1 MDILNWLYI
10 RKQQLIKTTPDSTS
24 DLLVLGADAT
34 FAKRGDKYKSY
45 AMPLVDLA
53 PALYDTANV
62 TQATSIT
69 TGVTVNAHT
78 GVITTVSATTAAN
91 STEATGFVVTN
102 SAVTTAS
109 KILLSCQYAGAANG
123 IPVALVSAV
132 ANGSFTVRLG
142 NGGSAALNA
151 AVKIHFT
158 IID

>member
-10 RKQQLIKTTPDSTS
+10 RKQQLIKTTPDSID

-45 AMPLVDLA
+45 GMPLVALA

-69 TGVTVNAHT
+69 TGVTVNAHS
-78 GVITTVSATTAAN
+78 GVITTVSAAVGSHAKTFFT
-91 STEATGFVVTN
+91 VTN
-102 SAVTTAS
+102 DAVTTAS
-109 KILLSCQYAGAANG
+109 KIIVSAEYDEAADG
-123 IPVALVSAV
+123 IPVVGVADV
-132 ANGSFTVRLG
+132 ANGSFKVVLG
-142 NGGSAALNA
+142 NATTTALNA
-151 AVKIHFT
+151 VVKVHFT

>member
-62 TQATSIT
+62 TQTNLIT
-69 TGVTVNAHT
+69 TAVTVNAHT
-78 GVITTVSATTAAN
+78 GVITTVSASTAAN

-132 ANGSFTVRLG
+132 ADGSFTVRLG

-151 AVKIHFT
+151 VVKIHFT

>member
-69 TGVTVNAHT
+69 TAVTVDAHA
-78 GVITTVSATTAAN
+78 GIITTVSSTLGSHAKTNFTVNN
-91 STEATGFVVTN
+91 SK
-102 SAVTTAS
+102 VTTAS
-109 KILLSCQYAGAANG
+109 KIIASVQYDDAAAG
-123 IPVALVSAV
+123 IPVVNIADI
-132 ANGSFTVRLG
+132 ANGSFKVVLG
-142 NGGSAALNA
+142 NATTTALDNV
-151 AVKIHFT
+151 VKVHFT
-158 IID
+158 VID

>member
-10 RKQQLIKTTPDSTS
+10 KKQQLIKTTPDSTS

-62 TQATSIT
+62 TQGTNIT
-69 TGVTVNAHT
+69 TAVTVDAHS
-78 GVITTVSATTAAN
+78 GIITTVSATTAADAKSVFTVN
-91 STEATGFVVTN
+91 NDVVTT
-102 SAVTTAS
+102 SS
-109 KILLSCQYAGAANG
+109 KILVSVQYDEAATG
-123 IPVALVSAV
+123 IPVVSVSDIA
-132 ANGSFTVRLG
+132 AGSFKVIIA
-142 NGGSAALNA
+142 NAHSSAALNA
-151 AVKIHFT
+151 VVKVHFT

>member
-62 TQATSIT
+62 TQIGGINAT
-69 TGVTVNAHT
+69 VTVNAHA
-78 GVITTVSATTAAN
+78 GIITTVSASVGSHAKTNFTVN
-91 STEATGFVVTN
+91 N
-102 SAVTTAS
+102 SAVTTSS
-109 KILLSCQYAGAANG
+109 KIIVSAQYDESAAG
-123 IPVALVSAV
+123 IPVVFVSDI
-132 ANGSFTVRLG
+132 ANGSFKVVLG
-142 NGGSAALNA
+142 NATTTALNNV
-151 AVKIHFT
+151 VKVHFT

>member
-62 TQATSIT
+62 TQATSNIT
-69 TGVTVNAHT
+69 AVTVNAHS
-78 GVITTVSATTAAN
+78 GVITLFGSIAGPGNAIFTVNDVPVTASSKIYLTVQHSGAATAIATAAITN
-91 STEATGFVVTN
+91 ITTG
-102 SAVTTAS
+102 A
-109 KILLSCQYAGAANG
+109 
-123 IPVALVSAV
+123 
-132 ANGSFTVRLG
+132 FTVQI
-142 NGGSAALNA
+142 NNVGSTAMTAPKL
-151 AVKIHFT
+151 HFV